1 MPLYGERKNILSLE
15 LVEYIKTAVED
26 FCENKSLYRE
36 EIPELFDYK
45 VISRIVKDLGLKVK
59 VEELTEE
66 PITAPRETPL
76 EIINRVTEV
85 ADNKVADSP
94 PSGIE
99 SALRGHPMVVL

>member
-36 EIPELFDYK
+36 EIPELFDHK
-45 VISRIVKDLGLKVK
+45 VVGRIMKDLGLKVK

-66 PITAPRETPL
+66 PITAPKETPL
-76 EIINRVTEV
+76 EILNKIAAEV
-85 ADNKVADSP
+85 ANNEAANSFPLCERD
-94 PSGIE
+94 
-99 SALRGHPMVVL
+99 LLY